1 MSDVARGV
9 GNTRWQNF
17 LIPSTADLIFALLL
31 GAFAAGPL
39 AQKLLGDAGI
49 GWHIRTG
56 QLILR
61 TGAVPRVDPF
71 SATMAGH
78 AWYAWEWLYDV
89 VVGWLERIAGLNAVV
104 FVNALVIAAT
114 FGLVFRRMIARGT
127 GMMVAVALVLLAV
140 FASSIH
146 FLARPHVVSWLLTLA
161 FFEILREFELDG
173 RAARLFWL
181 PVIMLVWVNVHGGFL
196 VGLTLT
202 GLFFVAAIPQAV
214 FGGNRELRAGGV
226 RRMKAL
232 AVVTAACGVVTF
244 ANPYGYRLHQH
255 IYRYLTDRFLMDHID
270 EFLSPNFHGA
280 AQKCFALLL
289 LIAIAAVAISR
300 RKICVS
306 ELLVI
311 AFAVY
316 SGLYAARNIPVAS
329 ILLVLIVGPRLSAAI
344 RSASDEGN
352 LSAGGGRLLAR
363 FAGFEGRMS
372 AQESALRGHWLAVA
386 SVLVG
391 VWICLHA
398 GRLGG
403 AQVMSASFDAKRFPV
418 QAVEWLE
425 HQPMRGPV
433 FCPDSWGGYVIY
445 RAYPDLKAGVDD
457 RHDLYGSEYFKRYL
471 KIVRVEPG
479 WDRALAETR
488 ADWLLLPVQSS
499 AATLLRQV
507 PAWSVVYSDE
517 TAVILQQAA
526 K

>member
-1 MSDVARGV
+1 M
-9 GNTRWQNF
+9 
-17 LIPSTADLIFALLL
+17 LL
-31 GAFAAGPL
+31 GGFATGPL

-56 QLILR
+56 QLILQ

-71 SATMAGH
+71 SATMGGH
-78 AWYAWEWLYDV
+78 AWYAWEWFYDA

-104 FVNALVIAAT
+104 FANAFVIAAT
-114 FGLVFRRMIARGT
+114 FALVFRRMIARST
-127 GMMVAVALVLLAV
+127 GMIVAVALVLLAV

-173 RAARLFWL
+173 RAARLLWL
-181 PVIMLVWVNVHGGFL
+181 PTIMLVWVNVHGGFL
-196 VGLTLT
+196 VGLALI
-202 GLFFVAAIPQAV
+202 GLFFVAAIPQAI
-214 FGGNRELRAGGV
+214 FGGNRELRAVGV

-244 ANPYGYRLHQH
+244 ANPYGYRLHDH

-280 AQKCFALLL
+280 AQKCFALLI
-289 LIAIAAVAISR
+289 LITIVAVAISR

-306 ELLVI
+306 EMLVT

-344 RSASDEGN
+344 RSASDEGK
-352 LSAGGGRLLAR
+352 LSADGGRLLAR

-372 AQESALRGHWLAVA
+372 AQESVLRGHWLAVA

-391 VWICLHA
+391 VWICLHG
-398 GRLGG
+398 GRLG
-403 AQVMSASFDAKRFPV
+403 ATQVMNASFDAKRFPV
-418 QAVEWLE
+418 QAVEWLKR
-425 HQPMRGPV
+425 QPPRGPV
-433 FCPDSWGGYVIY
+433 FCTDSWGGYLIY
-445 RAYPDLKAGVDD
+445 RAYPSLKAVVDD
-457 RHDLYGSEYFKRYL
+457 RHDMYGAEYFKQYL
-471 KIVRVEPG
+471 KIIRVEPG
-479 WDRALAETR
+479 WDAALSETR

-499 AATLLRQV
+499 AATLLREV
-507 PAWSVVYSDE
+507 PNWSVAYSDE
-517 TAVILQQAA
+517 TAVVFERAA
-526 K
+526 Q

>member
-1 MSDVARGV
+1 M
-9 GNTRWQNF
+9 
-17 LIPSTADLIFALLL
+17 

-56 QLILR
+56 QLILQ
-61 TGAVPRVDPF
+61 TGAVPRADPF
-71 SATMAGH
+71 SATMGGQP
-78 AWYAWEWLYDV
+78 WYAWEWLYDV
-89 VVGWLERIAGLNAVV
+89 VVGWLDQIAGLNAVV
-104 FVNALVIAAT
+104 FASALVIATT
-114 FGLVFRRMIARGT
+114 FALVFRRMMARGA
-127 GMMVAVALVLLAV
+127 GLIVAVVMVLLAV

-146 FLARPHVVSWLLTLA
+146 FLARPHVVSWLFTLA

-173 RAARLFWL
+173 RVTRLVWL
-181 PVIMLVWVNVHGGFL
+181 PMITLVWVNVHGGFL
-196 VGLTLT
+196 VGLALM
-202 GLFFVAAIPQAV
+202 GFFFVAAIPQATV
-214 FGGNRELRAGGV
+214 GRNRELRASGV
-226 RRMKAL
+226 RRMKVL
-232 AVVTAACGVVTF
+232 AVATAVCGIATF
-244 ANPYGYRLHQH
+244 ANPYGYRLHEH

-280 AQKCFALLL
+280 AQKCFAVII
-289 LIAIAAVAISR
+289 LITIAAVAISR

-329 ILLVLIVGPRLSAAI
+329 ILLVLIIGPRLGAAI
-344 RSASDEGN
+344 RSAVGEGR

-363 FAGFEGRMS
+363 FAGFEERMS
-372 AQESALRGHWLAVA
+372 AQESALRGDWLAVA
-386 SVLVG
+386 CVLVG

-398 GRLGG
+398 GKLGA
-403 AQVMSASFDAKRFPV
+403 AQVMNASFDAKRFPV

-425 HQPMRGPV
+425 HQPARSPV
-433 FCPDSWGGYVIY
+433 FCPDSWGGYMIY
-445 RAYPDLKAGVDD
+445 RTYPELKTTVDD
-457 RHDLYGSEYFKRYL
+457 RHDLYGSEYFKQYL

-479 WDRALAETR
+479 WNEALAETR
-488 ADWLLLPVQSS
+488 ADWLLLPVQS
-499 AATLLRQV
+499 ATATLLRQV

-517 TAVILQQAA
+517 TAVIFQRAA